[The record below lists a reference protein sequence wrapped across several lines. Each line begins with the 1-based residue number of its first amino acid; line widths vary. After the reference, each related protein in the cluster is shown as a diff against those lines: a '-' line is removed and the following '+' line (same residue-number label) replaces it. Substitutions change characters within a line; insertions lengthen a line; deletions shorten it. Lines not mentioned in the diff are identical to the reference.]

1 MGAWIEIGL
10 NLSVISFGI
19 RSLPL
24 WERGLKSGH
33 LGEMDMPGTVAPL
46 VGAWIEMSSAHAS
59 SSKNLSLPLWER
71 GLKFFFK
78 ATSRTSSAVAPLVG
92 AWIEIPLVT

>member
-1 MGAWIEIGL
+1 MVAPLVGAWIEIAPQL
-10 NLSVISFGI
+10 HRGI
-19 RSLPL
+19 RCL
-24 WERGLKSGH
+24 
-33 LGEMDMPGTVAPL
+33 VAPL